1 MSDLIL
7 MPEETIDLIGRYLE
21 SGEYRRPRYAS
32 TASCAALEN
41 GTKGSDR
48 LCSVRPVW
56 IEVVGAV
63 AHAATIMR
71 CRRRR
76 QNRAALT
83 PKPRRPQAAR
93 MPQAQNVR

>member
-7 MPEETIDLIGRYLE
+7 MPEETIDLIGRYL
-21 SGEYRRPRYAS
+21 
-32 TASCAALEN
+32 
-41 GTKGSDR
+41 GTKGSNR

-71 CRRRR
+71 CRRQR